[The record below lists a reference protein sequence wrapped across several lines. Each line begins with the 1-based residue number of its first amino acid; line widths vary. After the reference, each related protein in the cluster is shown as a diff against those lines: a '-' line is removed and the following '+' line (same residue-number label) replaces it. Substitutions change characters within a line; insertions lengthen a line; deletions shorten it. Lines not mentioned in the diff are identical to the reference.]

1 MCNPPVCVY
10 IVYTLGSGY
19 RRKRRCRHVKS
30 TGRNSRDEIVFEHSG
45 ASESHIHIRQVYT
58 TFNTTYTYT
67 ICMLSISITIYHN
80 VRRAHNC
87 DLRLVFV
94 YYAHCSCRKHRTHK
108 TRHEVR
114 VILYVHTTAGVFFKT
129 CRSV

>member
-30 TGRNSRDEIVFEHSG
+30 TDRNSRDEIVFEHSG

-58 TFNTTYTYT
+58 TLNTTYMSTYT

-80 VRRAHNC
+80 VRRVHNG
-87 DLRLVFV
+87 DLSLGLRILCTLFVSKTPHARDTTRGAYYIICIVYDRGRLF
-94 YYAHCSCRKHRTHK
+94 
-108 TRHEVR
+108 
-114 VILYVHTTAGVFFKT
+114 
-129 CRSV
+129 